1 MFGSLFDERFA
12 RSASGIYAYT
22 AVRLIL
28 LATVAAFVAM
38 GVDWTVASTWAG
50 AALLA
55 EAAVVIATRQAA
67 RATRSS
73 ASSGWICAAIYML
86 SALTWSMA
94 GVLLWSASNTA
105 CQVAAAAF
113 FAAHLMYIQARHGQS
128 PGAALPVLPSVLLPA
143 AVPLALPHF
152 QGPDQMLVCLA
163 MVVVALHTLISMWT
177 SLRTSN
183 ALLQAQNAIAAASDA
198 KSEFLARM
206 SHEIRTP
213 LNGVLGMAQALAAEA
228 DMKPAHQRSLAV
240 IRQSGESLLVI
251 LNDILDLSKVE
262 AGRLE
267 LEKIE
272 FDLGETVRSA
282 QDTFASQAAAKGV
295 AFRLD
300 LDPRA
305 VGTYLGDPTRVRQIL
320 CNLLSNA
327 VKFTDRGQIELS
339 VAWRNE
345 VLEMVVSDSG
355 IGIAAPDIPRLFSRF
370 QQVDSSTTRRYGGTG
385 LGLSI
390 CRELAELMGGAI
402 EVEST
407 PGVGARFTVLLPLR
421 RLGDPEVSLLD
432 PETIEERSAAALAEG
447 GPPLKVLVAEDNPV
461 NQLVIQ
467 TLLDQIGIHPDLVGD
482 GAAAV
487 EAWRA
492 APYDLILMDVQ
503 MPVMDGVAAARAIR
517 LAEGAE
523 GRPRTPIIAL
533 TANAMQHQVAEYLA
547 AGFDG
552 HVAKPIDASRLYE
565 TLAAVAAAAPV
576 REPAPAEAEQ
586 AGTERTEA
594 A

>member
-1 MFGSLFDERFA
+1 MFGKLFDERFA
-12 RSASGIYAYT
+12 RSAAGICAYS
-22 AVRLIL
+22 AVRVVL
-28 LATVAAFVAM
+28 LAAVTAFVGMGVGWTVAAL
-38 GVDWTVASTWAG
+38 WAG

-55 EAAVVIATRQAA
+55 EVAVVIATRQAA
-67 RATRSS
+67 RTTIGPVTTGWTCS
-73 ASSGWICAAIYML
+73 AVYML

-94 GVLLWSASNTA
+94 GVLLWSADNTA

-113 FAAHLMYIQARHGQS
+113 FAAHLMYIQSRHGQS
-128 PGAALPVLPSVLLPA
+128 PGAALPVLPSVILPA

-152 QGPDQMLVCLA
+152 QGPDQVLVCLA
-163 MVVVALHTLISMWT
+163 MLVVALHTLISMWM
-177 SLRTSN
+177 SLRTSSD
-183 ALLQAQNAIAAASDA
+183 LLRAQNAVAAASDA

-213 LNGVLGMAQALAAEA
+213 LNGVLGMAQALAAEP
-228 DMKPAHQRSLAV
+228 DLKPAHQRSLSV

-267 LEKIE
+267 LEKIP
-272 FDLGETVRSA
+272 FDLGETVRGA
-282 QDTFASQAAAKGV
+282 QETFAGQASAKGV
-295 AFRLD
+295 GFRLD

-320 CNLLSNA
+320 YNLLSNA
-327 VKFTDRGQIELS
+327 VKFTERGQIELS
-339 VAWRNE
+339 IAWRNE
-345 VLEMVVSDSG
+345 VLEMVVADSG
-355 IGIAAPDIPRLFSRF
+355 VGIAPQDLPRLFSRF

-421 RLGDPEVSLLD
+421 RLGDPETPLLE
-432 PETIEERSAAALAEG
+432 PETVEERSAAALAEG
-447 GPPLKVLVAEDNPV
+447 GLPLRVLVAEDNPV
-461 NQLVIQ
+461 NQLVVQ
-467 TLLDQIGIHPDLVGD
+467 TLLDQIGIHPDLVAD
-482 GAAAV
+482 GAMAV
-487 EAWRA
+487 EAWRG
-492 APYDLILMDVQ
+492 APYDMILMDVQ
-503 MPVMDGVAAARAIR
+503 MPIMDGVSAARAIR
-517 LAEGAE
+517 LAELAE
-523 GRPRTPIIAL
+523 GRPRTPILAL

-552 HVAKPIDASRLYE
+552 HVAKPIDATRLYE
-565 TLAAVAAAAPV
+565 TLAAAAPAP
-576 REPAPAEAEQ
+576 PAHRPETIEAD
-586 AGTERTEA
+586 RTEA